1 MASNTP
7 KDNNALDFAGYA
19 FPVEGLGPGRRV
31 AIWLRGCDRHCAG
44 CISPE
49 LWEPGEPTPPA
60 EIAGILAPL
69 LPQSDGLTVS
79 GGEPFYQ
86 AEALTALIELL
97 RGHADVEVMVYTGFL
112 LEELA
117 AQGGATAGLLESID
131 ILIDG
136 PFEESAPNT
145 LRWRGS
151 DNQRVH
157 LLTERAQRHAEA
169 ANSPMAEPRPL
180 QVQMIGL
187 TRYRIIGIPR
197 RGDMAA
203 YRAAMAAR
211 GLEVRPDNG

>member
-1 MASNTP
+1 LSFEL
-7 KDNNALDFAGYA
+7 KDRSYALDYAGHA

-31 AIWLRGCDRHCAG
+31 AIWLRGCDRRCAG

-49 LWEPGEPTPPA
+49 LWEPGEATPVA
-60 EIAGILAPL
+60 EIAAALAPL
-69 LPQSDGLTVS
+69 LAQADGLTVS

-86 AEALTALIELL
+86 AEALAALIELL
-97 RGHADVEVMVYTGFL
+97 RRQADMEVMVYTGFL

-117 AQGGATAGLLESID
+117 ARGGASTALLESID
-131 ILIDG
+131 MLIDG
-136 PFEESAPNT
+136 PFEENTPNT

-151 DNQRVH
+151 DNQRAH
-157 LLTERAQRHAEA
+157 LLTERARRHAEEA
-169 ANSPMAEPRPL
+169 ISPMPEPRPL

-197 RGDMAA
+197 RGDMDA
-203 YRAAMAAR
+203 YRVAMAAR